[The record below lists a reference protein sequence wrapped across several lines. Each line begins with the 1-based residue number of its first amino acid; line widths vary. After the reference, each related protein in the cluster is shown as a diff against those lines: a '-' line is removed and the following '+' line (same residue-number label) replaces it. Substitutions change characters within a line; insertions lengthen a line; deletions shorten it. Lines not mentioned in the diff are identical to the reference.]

1 MEKLITKY
9 QVTRISKSLSK
20 RLTTNA
26 VRRSYT
32 YFDNLDEAVEW
43 AKRHSTKDNI
53 ECKVFAFDCYW
64 EPEINDYMW
73 TTAGRDTERDYEAVF
88 EKRGEC
94 IFADHTVECKEE
106 LEREKEEA
114 ASKINDEAID
124 EKHEAFKMFVPQETK
139 FEDLDDPKFIDE
151 CGGIQ
156 KVKEHLLFG
165 IRSYIQLKYGNKI
178 GMSFCYSP
186 EFVDI
191 WDFRDRHV
199 RFDRIH
205 TGGMKPSKFEKKV
218 WDFAQ
223 HYLRSTRRNVAC

>member
-1 MEKLITKY
+1 MEKVITKY

-26 VRRSYT
+26 MRRSYT

-73 TTAGRDTERDYEAVF
+73 TTAGRDTDRDYEPVF
-88 EKRGEC
+88 RKIGKR
-94 IFADHTVECKEE
+94 ILANHTAEYKEE
-106 LEREKEEA
+106 MKKLEEDAKFDDA
-114 ASKINDEAID
+114 AVA
-124 EKHEAFKMFVPQETK
+124 EKHEAFKLFVPCETK
-139 FEDLDDPKFIDE
+139 IDDLDDPKFIQE